1 MKLELVLDEVDLPWS
16 PAPEWTAGLTSLLT
30 STSAAECE
38 LQVVIT
44 DDKTLREHNR
54 EYRGLDRPTDVL
66 SFSYLENHEGHEE
79 SLLPRG
85 ADLRE
90 YLDPP
95 GIEGEVPLA
104 GQILVSAETV
114 CRRGAVHTGELD
126 QEMAFMVLHGLLHVL
141 GFDHGDE
148 SSAAHMR
155 AHETRLMEAL
165 GYPAP
170 RPEDAS

>member
-1 MKLELVLDEVDLPWS
+1 MKLELVLDEVELPWS
-16 PAPEWTAGLTSLLT
+16 PAPEWSSGLEALLAA
-30 STSAAECE
+30 TSAADCA

-44 DDKTLREHNR
+44 DDDTLRDHNR
-54 EYRGLDRPTDVL
+54 EYRGLDRSTDVL

-79 SLLPRG
+79 SLLPAG
-85 ADLRE
+85 VDLHD

-95 GIEGEVPLA
+95 GPEGGPALA

-114 CRRGAVHTGELD
+114 CRRGPVHTGVLD

-141 GFDHGDE
+141 GFDHADDA
-148 SSAAHMR
+148 SAARMR
-155 AHETRLMEAL
+155 EHEVRLMNAL

-170 RPEDAS
+170 RPEVAD

>member
-1 MKLELVLDEVDLPWS
+1 
-16 PAPEWTAGLTSLLT
+16 LLA
-30 STSAAECE
+30 STSAADCE

-44 DDKTLREHNR
+44 DDETLREHNR

-79 SLLPRG
+79 SLLPPG
-85 ADLRE
+85 ADLQE

-95 GIEGEVPLA
+95 GIEGEASLA

-141 GFDHGDE
+141 GFDHGDA
-148 SSAAHMR
+148 SSAARMR
-155 AHETRLMEAL
+155 VHETRLMEAL